1 MPSLNKVILI
11 GRLTRDPELRY
22 TSSGLAVAS
31 FSIAVDRRF
40 KDQQTGERKTDFF
53 RCTAWRQ
60 KAEFVQQYIQKGRL
74 VCVEGSIELNEFTSQ
89 DGSKRLSA
97 DVQCDN
103 IETLDA
109 ARDGEGGGGQG
120 GGQGGGGYGRQN
132 GGQGGQDGGGEY
144 FDDEMSAAPAAP
156 ARSQG
161 GGQGGGQGG
170 QNAAPQR
177 PAPQRSQGGV
187 QGAPQGGQ
195 GGGRPQPA
203 GAGGRGPA
211 PQAAY
216 PQNDYD
222 FDDSDPFADE

>member
-60 KAEFVQQYIQKGRL
+60 KAEFMQQYVQKGRL
-74 VCVEGSIELNEFTSQ
+74 ICVEGSIELNEYTDK
-89 DGSKRLSA
+89 DGQRRMSA

-109 ARDGEGGGGQG
+109 ARDGEGGGSQSAPQGGSQSAPQGGSQGSGGYQNRQG
-120 GGQGGGGYGRQN
+120 GGQGVP
-132 GGQGGQDGGGEY
+132 QGGGGEY
-144 FDDEMSAAPAAP
+144 FDDEMGAAP
-156 ARSQG
+156 ARSQ
-161 GGQGGGQGG
+161 
-170 QNAAPQR
+170 NAAPPQQAQAR
-177 PAPQRSQGGV
+177 PAPQGNP
-187 QGAPQGGQ
+187 QGAP
-195 GGGRPQPA
+195 RPQGAAQAAPA
-203 GAGGRGPA
+203 GRGAA
-211 PQAAY
+211 PQPAY

>member
-60 KAEFVQQYIQKGRL
+60 KAEFVQQYITKGRL
-74 VCVEGSIELNEFTSQ
+74 VCVEGSIELNEYTDK
-89 DGSKRLSA
+89 DGQRRLSA

-103 IETLDA
+103 IETLEA
-109 ARDGEGGGGQG
+109 SRDGEGGAGGSQGSQG
-120 GGQGGGGYGRQN
+120 GYQNRQSGGSQ
-132 GGQGGQDGGGEY
+132 GGEY
-144 FDDEMSAAPAAP
+144 FDDEMSAAPA
-156 ARSQG
+156 RS
-161 GGQGGGQGG
+161 
-170 QNAAPQR
+170 QNAAP
-177 PAPQRSQGGV
+177 APQRQAPQRPQGAA
-187 QGAPQGGQ
+187 QGAPQAA
-195 GGGRPQPA
+195 PQRA
-203 GAGGRGPA
+203 QAAGGRGPA
-211 PQAAY
+211 PQPAY

>member
-60 KAEFVQQYIQKGRL
+60 KAEFVQQYVQKGRL
-74 VCVEGSIELNEFTSQ
+74 VCVEGSIELNEFTGQ
-89 DGSKRLSA
+89 DGSRRLSA

-109 ARDGEGGGGQG
+109 ARDGVEGGAPQG
-120 GGQGGGGYGRQN
+120 GHSGGSQN
-132 GGQGGQDGGGEY
+132 RQGGQSGGGEY
-144 FDDEMSAAPAAP
+144 FDDDVNAAP
-156 ARSQG
+156 ARSQNAAPA
-161 GGQGGGQGG
+161 QQAQQRPAAP
-170 QNAAPQR
+170 QNAAPAAQAAPQR
-177 PAPQRSQGGV
+177 P
-187 QGAPQGGQ
+187 QGAP
-195 GGGRPQPA
+195 A
-203 GAGGRGPA
+203 GRGPA
-211 PQAAY
+211 PQPAY

>member
-31 FSIAVDRRF
+31 FTIAVDRRF

-60 KAEFVQQYIQKGRL
+60 KAEFVNNYIHKGRL
-74 VCVEGSIELNEFTSQ
+74 VCVEGSIELNEYTAQ
-89 DGSKRLSA
+89 DGSRRVSP
-97 DVQCDN
+97 DIQCDN
-103 IETLDA
+103 VETLEPPREGEA
-109 ARDGEGGGGQG
+109 APQGGAQG
-120 GGQGGGGYGRQN
+120 GGYNAAPGGAS
-132 GGQGGQDGGGEY
+132 GGGEY
-144 FDDEMSAAPAAP
+144 FDDMGGGQQAAPRSQAAPAAARPP
-156 ARSQG
+156 AQG
-161 GGQGGGQGG
+161 APRAPQGGQG
-170 QNAAPQR
+170 AAR
-177 PAPQRSQGGV
+177 P

-195 GGGRPQPA
+195 GGN
-203 GAGGRGPA
+203 RGPA
-211 PQAAY
+211 PQPAY